1 MGKVLQE
8 KLDKA
13 SEACEVILAE
23 MLDEIE
29 KD

>member
-1 MGKVLQE
+1 MATLQE

-13 SEACEVILAE
+13 SEACEIILAE